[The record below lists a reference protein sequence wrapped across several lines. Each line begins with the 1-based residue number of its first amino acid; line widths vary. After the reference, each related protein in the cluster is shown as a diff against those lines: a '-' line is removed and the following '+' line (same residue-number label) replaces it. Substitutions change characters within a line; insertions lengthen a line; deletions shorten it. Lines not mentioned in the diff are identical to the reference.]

1 MSPEQLTLI
10 GERRYRSNLGE
21 TSSCHCLSLFT
32 RSIRCAVGWSDRIMG
47 AGLAKF
53 WHFMCQKMGSQPS
66 PTEVDLKTMYQQY
79 FGLSDAPFSI
89 AVNPRYLFMSAR
101 HRDALAHLLY
111 GVGSGGGFI
120 LLTGEVGTGKTTL
133 NRCLLEQLP
142 ENTDIAIVLN
152 PALSAVEL
160 LATVCDEFDIDYPRE
175 TESLKI
181 LTDALHQFLLSNHQ
195 KERRTV
201 LMIDE
206 AQHLGFEVLEQ
217 IRLLT
222 NLETDEKKL
231 LQIILT
237 GQPELASM
245 LARPELRQLN
255 QRITARFD
263 LTPLNEQ
270 ETQIYVRH
278 RLQIAGLSDGREVF
292 SQGALREIYRLSGGV
307 PRVINLLCDRAM
319 MGAYGRDQST
329 VSAGLIKE
337 AGRETFGAH
346 SPGVPSGISNPDDAA
361 RYKTIALMSVFVLL
375 LLSAVMWGWQFY
387 SPPNSVPLAESSRNV
402 TSDERAGGSET
413 DMSNPEP
420 ATTQAETWIISVVA
434 AEKGL
439 WSLVSDTPLAGEL
452 CNQSVAE
459 SFLCER
465 NDADVWDVLLDN
477 NRPAIL
483 TVRRRSGFAGAA
495 LLVGIDAEAA
505 LLWTQAFLCEVPLEH
520 LASYWRGGF
529 KYLWK
534 SPPDWTGPLSQG
546 DRGPAVAKVVSDLS
560 RLDNLPPPP
569 LEVYTPALSERVR
582 QFQSASRLQVDGVIG
597 VRTLQALNDQLGES
611 VTLASASETLR
622 RALEVRQCL

>member
-1 MSPEQLTLI
+1 
-10 GERRYRSNLGE
+10 
-21 TSSCHCLSLFT
+21 
-32 RSIRCAVGWSDRIMG
+32 
-47 AGLAKF
+47 
-53 WHFMCQKMGSQPS
+53 
-66 PTEVDLKTMYQQY
+66 MYQQY

-175 TESLKI
+175 TESLKV

-263 LTPLNEQ
+263 LTPLNTQ
-270 ETQIYVRH
+270 ETQAYVRH
-278 RLQIAGLSDGREVF
+278 RLQIAGLSDGREIF
-292 SQGALREIYRLSGGV
+292 SQGALREVYRLSGGV

-319 MGAYGRDQST
+319 MGAYGRDQSA

-346 SPGVPSGISNPDDAA
+346 SSGVPGGITNPHGATGL
-361 RYKTIALMSVFVLL
+361 KTIGFVSVFVLL
-375 LLSAVMWGWQFY
+375 LLSAMMWGRQFY
-387 SPPNSVPLAESSRNV
+387 ATQNAVALVEPNDETPL
-402 TSDERAGGSET
+402 DERVGGIET
-413 DMSNPEP
+413 GVINP
-420 ATTQAETWIISVVA
+420 ALLKTRAEAWIVSLGA
-434 AEKGL
+434 AEQGL
-439 WSLVSDTPLAGEL
+439 WSLVSETPLAGEL
-452 CNQSVAE
+452 CSQSVAE
-459 SFLCER
+459 GFRCER
-465 NDADVWDVLLDN
+465 SDADVWDVLLEN

-483 TVRRRSGFAGAA
+483 TVRRRSGFAGAG
-495 LLVGIDAEAA
+495 LLVGIEAEAA
-505 LLWTQAFLCEVPLEH
+505 LLWTEAFLCEVPLEH

-529 KYLWK
+529 NYLWK
-534 SPPDWTGPLSQG
+534 SPPDWTGPLSEG
-546 DRGPAVAKVVSDLS
+546 DRGPAVAKAVSDLS

-569 LEVYTPALSERVR
+569 LEVYTPAVTERVR
-582 QFQSASRLQVDGVIG
+582 QFQQASGLQIDGIIG
-597 VRTLQALNDQLGES
+597 VRTLQALNDQLGTS
-611 VTLASASETLR
+611 VTLTSASESLR

>member
-1 MSPEQLTLI
+1 
-10 GERRYRSNLGE
+10 
-21 TSSCHCLSLFT
+21 
-32 RSIRCAVGWSDRIMG
+32 MG
-47 AGLAKF
+47 AGLTKF
-53 WHFMCQKMGSQPS
+53 WHFMCQKLAPQPS
-66 PTEVDLKTMYQQY
+66 STEVDQKTMYQQY
-79 FGLSDAPFSI
+79 FGLFDAPFSI

-152 PALSAVEL
+152 PAVSAVEL

-270 ETQIYVRH
+270 ETQTYVRH

-292 SQGALREIYRLSGGV
+292 SQGALREIYRLSSGV

-319 MGAYGRDQST
+319 MGAYGRDQAT
-329 VSAGLIKE
+329 VSASLIKE

-346 SPGVPSGISNPDDAA
+346 SSGVPGGSSSPDGAA
-361 RYKTIALMSVFVLL
+361 RYKTIAFMSVFALV
-375 LLSAVMWGWQFY
+375 LLSAVMWGRQFY
-387 SPPNSVPLAESSRNV
+387 GTKNAVSLAEPSLE
-402 TSDERAGGSET
+402 TPLDERVGGSDIEVI
-413 DMSNPEP
+413 NPAP
-420 ATTQAETWIISVVA
+420 ATPQSEAWVISAAA

-505 LLWTQAFLCEVPLEH
+505 LLWTEAFLCEVPLEH
-520 LASYWRGGF
+520 LTSYWRGGF

-534 SPPDWTGPLSQG
+534 SPPDWTGPLSEG

-582 QFQSASRLQVDGVIG
+582 QFQSASGLQIDGVIG

-611 VTLASASETLR
+611 VTLTSASETLR